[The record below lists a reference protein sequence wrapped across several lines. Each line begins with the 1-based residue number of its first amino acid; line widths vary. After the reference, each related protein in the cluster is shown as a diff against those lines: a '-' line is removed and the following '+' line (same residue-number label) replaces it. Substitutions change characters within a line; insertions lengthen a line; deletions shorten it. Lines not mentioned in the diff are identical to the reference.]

1 MPKEELPF
9 FARYSLSR
17 NLSEHTGEL
26 SWETVATLSVDLH
39 SKAKDRASEVK
50 KALKE
55 LQMSRL
61 LLLDRIRH
69 CTAGGKAD
77 PKLLV
82 ETLRLIR
89 RTEEIAHK
97 YELDLGEFS
106 AFMSLVSEKLKRE
119 KLARHEVLHP
129 ATIGEEL
136 AAFKMRS
143 EEPTRGRG
151 EAKARKRGRIA
162 GGKK

>member
-1 MPKEELPF
+1 M
-9 FARYSLSR
+9 RYSLPQ

-26 SWETVATLSVDLH
+26 SWETVATLSVDLR

-82 ETLRLIR
+82 ETLRLVR
-89 RTEEIAHK
+89 RTEEIARK
-97 YELDLGEFS
+97 YELDLREFS
-106 AFMSLVSEKLKRE
+106 SFMSLVSEKLKRE
-119 KLARHEVLHP
+119 KLARHEVQQP
-129 ATIGEEL
+129 VTIGEEL

-143 EEPTRGRG
+143 EEPTR
-151 EAKARKRGRIA
+151 EKRGAKVGKMGRMA
-162 GGKK
+162 GRKK